1 MDLKYA
7 LRSRSPD
14 IFHRNNLH
22 SLLLVLIVSQVK
34 KKSSSGHAI
43 QLSFTTSLAGKHF
56 EPQGDSTEKKI
67 FY

>member
-1 MDLKYA
+1 M
-7 LRSRSPD
+7 RSKSPD

-43 QLSFTTSLAGKHF
+43 IQLSFTTSLAGKHF

>member
-1 MDLKYA
+1 M
-7 LRSRSPD
+7 RSRSPD

-34 KKSSSGHAI
+34 KSLLLDMQYI
-43 QLSFTTSLAGKHF
+43 QLSFTTSLSGKHF

>member
-1 MDLKYA
+1 M
-7 LRSRSPD
+7 RSRSPD

-22 SLLLVLIVSQVK
+22 SLFLVLIVSQI